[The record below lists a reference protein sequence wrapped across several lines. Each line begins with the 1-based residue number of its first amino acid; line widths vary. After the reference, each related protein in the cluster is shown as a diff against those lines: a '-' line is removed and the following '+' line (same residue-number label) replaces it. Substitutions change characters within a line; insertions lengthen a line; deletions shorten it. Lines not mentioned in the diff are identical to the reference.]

1 MKANDCIIATA
12 YHESDIFSELNFH
25 KFYNNENHDVLHYK
39 GLFKN
44 YHSKKSPYPVFL
56 ANPELW
62 CNLHVSRLLVGH
74 DEEQVLIRSLVRIIR
89 SQPIH

>member
-1 MKANDCIIATA
+1 MKAKDCIIATA

-44 YHSKKSPYPVFL
+44 YHSKEVQITWLKDSYNQLTTVLRLEIFL
-56 ANPELW
+56 INAIQK
-62 CNLHVSRLLVGH
+62 LHMYSMYYNA
-74 DEEQVLIRSLVRIIR
+74 I
-89 SQPIH
+89 